1 MEIFVYSDESGVFDV
16 KHNKYYV
23 YSEVI
28 FLNKN
33 NKDVE
38 KKNIKLL
45 MQQKSYKIW
54 RYNKPKRNTS
64 KNF

>member
-38 KKNIKLL
+38 KKI
-45 MQQKSYKIW
+45 
-54 RYNKPKRNTS
+54 
-64 KNF
+64 